1 MTMDK
6 QQADEELHALIAQMR
21 EQINALSRRVN
32 ELELRV
38 ADVDAVAAVPSE
50 EELLAISAAVAAF
63 LGVRASIRQVRLV
76 HSSAWGQVGRI
87 GVHASHRLH

>member
-1 MTMDK
+1 MDK
-6 QQADEELHALIAQMR
+6 QQADEELQALIAQMR
-21 EQINALSRRVN
+21 EQINTLSRRVS

-38 ADVDAVAAVPSE
+38 ADDQTVATAPSE
-50 EELLAISAAVAAF
+50 EELLIISAAVAAY

>member
-1 MTMDK
+1 MDK
-6 QQADEELHALIAQMR
+6 QASDEELHTLIAQMR

-38 ADVDAVAAVPSE
+38 ANDDTHAAAAPSE
-50 EELLAISAAVAAF
+50 EELLIISAAVAAF